1 MKILIIFTVIFF
13 SPSLLSLEY
22 DCKLKIHVKN
32 NSVTDPNVI
41 DGIPYDEWID
51 LENYDVLFLDQG
63 NQLSMII
70 LEEEFIENDYP
81 PIEFYEV
88 KETNRYI
95 FANENLQFNNND
107 FHSIIFDQ
115 KFKMLT
121 YMYYSEYG
129 ISIYEGFCN

>member
-1 MKILIIFTVIFF
+1 MKIIIFILIFL
-13 SPSLLSLEY
+13 STPLLSLEY
-22 DCKLKIHVKN
+22 NCNLKVHVKN
-32 NSVTDPNVI
+32 NSVTDPDVI
-41 DGIPYDEWID
+41 DGILYDEWID
-51 LENYDVLFLDQG
+51 LENYDVLFEDQG
-63 NQLSMII
+63 NKLSMIV
-70 LEEEFIENDYP
+70 LEEKFIENNVP

-107 FHSIIFDQ
+107 FHSIIYDQ

>member
-1 MKILIIFTVIFF
+1 MRILITFTLILL
-13 SPSLLSLEY
+13 SPPLLSLEY
-22 DCKLKIHVKN
+22 DCKLKTHVKN

-41 DGIPYDEWID
+41 DGIHYDKWID

-95 FANENLQFNNND
+95 FANENFQFNSND

-129 ISIYEGFCN
+129 ISINEGFCN

>member
-1 MKILIIFTVIFF
+1 MRILITFTFILL
-13 SPSLLSLEY
+13 SPPLLSLEY
-22 DCKLKIHVKN
+22 DCNLKTHVKN

-51 LENYDVLFLDQG
+51 LEITMHFLDEG
-63 NQLSMII
+63 NKLSIII

-129 ISIYEGFCN
+129 MSIYEGFCN